1 MAGVARENPYW
12 TLHPEAF
19 SCTLAGGRNGQNQS
33 RTRMSQMKK
42 MAGARVS
49 RWFATL
55 GFVVAMLV
63 AITAQAES
71 HLTMT
76 RHVPEAVAGGKARL
90 IGPLPAT
97 QHLSLAISLPLRNE
111 NGLNDLLLQIYD
123 PQSPSY
129 RHYLSVQEFTER
141 FSPAPGDYEAVL
153 QFARTNG
160 LTVVDTAG
168 NRMVLDVEGSVSSI
182 EKAFQVKM
190 GLYQHPNGNRTFYSP
205 DREPSLD
212 LGVPV
217 LHVSGL
223 DNFKLPV
230 SKNIK
235 RRTEPGR
242 IEGTGSGP
250 GGQYVG
256 SDMRAAYYGSGPL
269 NGAGQSIGLFEYAG
283 YEVSDVQLYFTT
295 LKQPFNVPIKGV
307 SLNGVPLNCPPQTC
321 DDSEQVIDIE
331 MAVSM
336 APGLSS
342 VVMYVG
348 SNDVSIF
355 NQMAVDNI
363 AKQLSCSWG
372 WSDDESSLDPIF
384 KEMAVQGQ
392 SVFVATGDDGSGTP
406 GDVVWPADDPYITA
420 VGGTDINTNGPGGTW
435 QSETGWDGSAGSPS
449 KNGIPIPSYQ
459 KLPGVINS
467 LNNGSKTLRNYP
479 DVAAESNTN
488 QWSCYDG
495 SCGGGNGGTSFAAP
509 QWAGLEA
516 MANQQEVSR
525 GKSTLGFL
533 NPTLYRIGIGSYYT
547 ADFHDITSGNN
558 GGYNAVKGYDLVT
571 GWGSPIGARINSLLE
586 IHPE

>member
-1 MAGVARENPYW
+1 
-12 TLHPEAF
+12 
-19 SCTLAGGRNGQNQS
+19 
-33 RTRMSQMKK
+33 MKK
-42 MAGARVS
+42 VTRVGVS
-49 RWFATL
+49 RWVARL
-55 GFVVAMLV
+55 GLVVAVLV

-76 RHVPEAVAGGKARL
+76 RHVPEAVAGGRARL
-90 IGPLPAT
+90 VGQPPAT
-97 QHLSLAISLPLRNE
+97 QRLSLAISLPLRNE
-111 NGLNDLLLQIYD
+111 NGLNDLLQQIYD
-123 PQSPSY
+123 PQSSSY

-141 FSPAPGDYEAVL
+141 FGPGPGDYEAVR

-160 LTVVDTAG
+160 LTVVDTAA
-168 NRMVLDVEGSVSSI
+168 NRMVMDVEGSVASI

-190 GLYQHPNGNRTFYSP
+190 GLYQHPSENRTFYSP

-217 LHVSGL
+217 LHISGL
-223 DNFKLPV
+223 DNFTLPR
-230 SKNIK
+230 SKNTR
-235 RRTEPGR
+235 RRTEPGT

-256 SDMRAAYYGSGPL
+256 SDMRAAYYGSRPL
-269 NGAGQSIGLFEYAG
+269 SGAGQSIGLFEYAG

-307 SLNGVPLNCPPQTC
+307 SLNGVPLKCPPQTC

-336 APGLSS
+336 APGLTS

-348 SNDVSIF
+348 SDDVSIF

-384 KEMAVQGQ
+384 KEMAAQGQ
-392 SVFVATGDDGSGTP
+392 SVFVATGDSGSGTP
-406 GDVVWPADDPYITA
+406 GDVVWPADDPYVTA
-420 VGGTDINTNGPGGTW
+420 VGGTDINTNGPGGPW
-435 QSETGWDGSAGSPS
+435 QSETGWSGSAGSPS

-467 LNNGSKTLRNYP
+467 LNNGSTTLRNYP
-479 DVAAESNTN
+479 DVAAESNTD

-533 NPTLYRIGIGSYYT
+533 NPTLYRIGIGSHYT

-571 GWGSPIGARINSLLE
+571 GWGSLIGARINSLLE